1 MAIDFP
7 NSPST
12 NDTYT
17 VNGRTYT
24 WNGEKWL
31 RTKPEL
37 TSVVPT
43 LTISS
48 DLTVD
53 TDTLHVDA
61 TNNRVGIGTSSPSKE
76 LDVHGASNPE
86 VRILS
91 TDASDPALVFGDS
104 VDGAR
109 GSIYYDTSDDRLIF
123 RGYDNANRMTID
135 SSGNVG
141 IGTTSPARGPL
152 HLHTPSTAATELH
165 LTNTESGS
173 TSGDGFTLFYDD
185 ATNGAGLWMREAG
198 PLRFATNNSE
208 KMRIL
213 SDGKVGIGTMTPSA
227 ELEVASTS
235 PQVTFTDTDGV
246 ASGAISSMLHFD
258 HASGTAGQVG
268 FGTTAG
274 NMISWSIGGNYY
286 SGSQYAS
293 GNHYFRAG
301 GSDKMALLS
310 NGNFGIGTTTPGYK
324 LDVNGALAIGNT
336 SQIFTNW
343 GSGSDIDGLLP
354 GSTFGGVMYTNTSG
368 HFAIGIRN
376 NDTADSFSIV
386 SGGSNSGGYTSNTTF
401 DLLVANFRGD
411 GNGSIAGTWTTSAS
425 DERLKT
431 VTGTI
436 TEPLTKISALEGFYF
451 TWNDVASE
459 LGLPDADVVQVG
471 VSAQS
476 VLSVM
481 PEAVR
486 TAPISQGK
494 AYETEYYTVM
504 YERLVPLLIEG
515 VKAQQTQI
523 DALTAQNAALTTRIE
538 ALEAN

>member
-268 FGTTAG
+268 FGTASG

-459 LGLPDADVVQVG
+459 LGLPDEDVVQVG

>member
-268 FGTTAG
+268 FGTASG

-459 LGLPDADVVQVG
+459 LGLPDEDVVQVG

-538 ALEAN
+538 ALEAG